1 MDAFSWY
8 TKVLKD
14 YVKFDGRARR
24 AEYWYFVLFNLI
36 ISFVIGFI
44 GGLIKFPLLGNLY
57 TLAILLPAIGVSI
70 RRMHDVG
77 KSGWYILIPIYNI
90 ILAATAG
97 ETGSNQ
103 YGPDPK
109 NPAADIADHLV
120 G

>member
-24 AEYWYFVLFNLI
+24 AEYWYFVLFNII
-36 ISFVIGFI
+36 ISLVIGFV
-44 GGLIKFPLLGNLY
+44 GGLINMGWLENIY

-70 RRMHDVG
+70 RRMHDIN

-90 ILAATAG
+90 VLAATEGDKGA
-97 ETGSNQ
+97 NQ

-109 NPAADIADHLV
+109 NPEADIADHLV